1 MDPREQRSCSSL
13 VDAPR
18 PEEQMVSMF
27 DYGRPYDVNNILQ
40 EVNKPNVESVHEIP
54 LEADVD
60 FWNMLDNLDS
70 ALSNEV
76 QFRQVK
82 ACQRSNLQVS
92 KEVENKNW
100 LHYLENELGLDA
112 MDDEKKDISTWD
124 VTQSIVLELGFH

>member
-1 MDPREQRSCSSL
+1 MDPREQRSSSSL

-18 PEEQMVSMF
+18 PEEQMVSVF
-27 DYGRPYDVNNILQ
+27 DYRRPDDVNNILQ
-40 EVNKPNVESVHEIP
+40 EVNKPNVDSVHEIP